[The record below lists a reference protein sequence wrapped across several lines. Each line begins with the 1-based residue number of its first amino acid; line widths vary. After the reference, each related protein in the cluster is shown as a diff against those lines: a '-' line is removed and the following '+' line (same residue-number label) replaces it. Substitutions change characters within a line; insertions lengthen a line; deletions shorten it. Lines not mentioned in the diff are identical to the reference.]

1 MRCKFFVRTKRQR
14 QEPRKEPEGS
24 FRAIHTANEQDS
36 IKGFPLRSVTPI
48 RPFRRGIRA
57 NKLPSFATV
66 NLDDLK
72 SRKTSYEGARSI
84 PISYQST
91 IEDAISFHKPIGV
104 GGDEFYKIKAPET
117 FTRSAVEEK
126 NPTALAGKK
135 IEPFFKY
142 QTLSLRASEGF
153 VF

>member
-1 MRCKFFVRTKRQR
+1 M
-14 QEPRKEPEGS
+14 
-24 FRAIHTANEQDS
+24 
-36 IKGFPLRSVTPI
+36 
-48 RPFRRGIRA
+48 
-57 NKLPSFATV
+57 
-66 NLDDLK
+66 
-72 SRKTSYEGARSI
+72 
-84 PISYQST
+84 
-91 IEDAISFHKPIGV
+91 